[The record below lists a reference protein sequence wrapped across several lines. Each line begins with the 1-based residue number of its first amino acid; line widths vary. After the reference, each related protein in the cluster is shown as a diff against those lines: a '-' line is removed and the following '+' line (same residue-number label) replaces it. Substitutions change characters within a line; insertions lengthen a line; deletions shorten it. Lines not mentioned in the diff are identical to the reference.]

1 MQSICACVGGQNL
14 LDVKMYSP
22 QTLNKFVLEEVSSK
36 GLESF

>member
-1 MQSICACVGGQNL
+1 MQSICACVGQNL